1 MTNRSRGI
9 ICMLGAMAF
18 ISVQEAFA
26 KFLGETLPV
35 TQVVWA
41 RYLGHLCLMLVI
53 LWPKYGNSIFKAN
66 RLSMQILRSL
76 ILLVDT
82 LLFFYGLTLIGLAEA
97 TAIFFSVPALVV
109 ILSYAFLSEQI
120 KIPTILAIALGF
132 VGTLIMIRPG
142 ADPQSDGT
150 LIGALAVFGAACCT
164 AIYNVITRKL
174 AGTDP
179 LPVTLL
185 YTAMIGAIASS
196 IWVPFVWQPPQEN
209 AQWLALVSIGLFG
222 AVAHSLIIMAH
233 QYALASVVAPFMYTQ
248 IFWALFF
255 AWLMFKELPDFYTII
270 GGLIVVISGLYLMR
284 GNRKQASTN

>member
-1 MTNRSRGI
+1 
-9 ICMLGAMAF
+9 MLGAMAF

-26 KFLGETLPV
+26 KFLGEHLPV
-35 TQVVWA
+35 GQVVWA

-66 RLSMQILRSL
+66 RLPMQILRSL

-82 LLFFYGLTLIGLAEA
+82 LLFFYGLTLIGLAQA

-109 ILSYAFLSEQI
+109 ILSYFLLAEQI
-120 KIPTILAIALGF
+120 RVPTMLAIALGF
-132 VGTLIMIRPG
+132 VGTLIMVRPG
-142 ADPQSDGT
+142 FGQQSDEA
-150 LIGALAVFGAACCT
+150 LIGALAIFGAACCT

-179 LPVTLL
+179 LAVTLL

-196 IWVPFVWQPPQEN
+196 IWVPFIWQTPQGSE
-209 AQWLALVSIGLFG
+209 QWLTLISIGLFG

-233 QYALASVVAPFMYTQ
+233 QYTLATIVAPFIYTQ

-255 AWLMFKELPDFYTII
+255 SWLIFRELPDIYAFI
-270 GGLIVVISGLYLMR
+270 GGIVVIISGLYLVR
-284 GNRKQASTN
+284 SNRQHTKKTLPR